1 MVDAA
6 LAWPTADL
14 AAPASAAAVA
24 PGGRQLLNLL
34 SSEDSNWRVASAFAQ
49 SCRLTPIT
57 AGF

>member
-1 MVDAA
+1 MDA
-6 LAWPTADL
+6 AWPTADL